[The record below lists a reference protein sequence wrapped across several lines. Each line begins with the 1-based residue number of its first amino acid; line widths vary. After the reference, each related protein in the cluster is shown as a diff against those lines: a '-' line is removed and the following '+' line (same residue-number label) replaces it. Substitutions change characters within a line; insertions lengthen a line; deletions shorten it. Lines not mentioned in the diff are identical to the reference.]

1 MKKPYVICHM
11 MSTING
17 RIITENWGDKQTKKK
32 YTSLYEKCHNSFDSD
47 GWMCGRV
54 TLEKDFTDGK
64 KPILS
69 KKKEPVA
76 RKPFIGDKEAKS
88 FAIAIDAKG
97 KLGWEENNVDG
108 DHIIEV
114 LTEEV
119 KDSYL
124 HYLQS
129 KNISYL
135 FAGKKKL
142 NLASALQQIAKL
154 FPIKTIMLEG
164 GGGMN
169 GSMLSEGLIDEVSL
183 LVLPFADGSTDAA
196 SSFDMS
202 HETGKKKIPQM
213 KLDSMEK
220 LDNDVLWLKYKVKG

>member
-32 YTSLYEKCHNSFDSD
+32 YSALYEKCHNSFGSD
-47 GWMCGRV
+47 AWMCGRV

-64 KPILS
+64 KPVLS

-76 RKPFIGDKEAKS
+76 RKPFIGDENATS
-88 FAIAIDAKG
+88 FAIAIDGRG
-97 KLGWEENNVDG
+97 KLGWDSNDIDG
-108 DHIIEV
+108 DHIVEV
-114 LTEEV
+114 LTEDV

-129 KNISYL
+129 KQISYL
-135 FAGKKKL
+135 FAGEKVL
-142 NLASALQQIAKL
+142 DFASALKQVTNL
-154 FPIKTIMLEG
+154 FPIKTILLEG
-164 GGGMN
+164 GGNIN

-183 LVLPFADGSTDAA
+183 LILPFADGSTDAA
-196 SSFDMS
+196 SSFDI
-202 HETGKKKIPQM
+202 TRQPKKKAVPCM
-213 KLDSMEK
+213 KLEEVK
-220 LDNDVLWLKYKVKG
+220 TLENDVLWLTYKTK